1 MEQALEFVRSIQKTA
16 FEHGLNLSLGG
27 GVLNTGFSM
36 KDLDIV
42 ACPAKDMRLVKT
54 DIFLKHVAATHKLT
68 ETNRKTWNTWMTLV
82 GFKDSS
88 NRRIEF
94 FVVNT

>member
-1 MEQALEFVRSIQKTA
+1 MDQALEFVRGIQKTA

-42 ACPAKDMRLVKT
+42 AAPAKDMRLVKT
-54 DIFLKHVAATHKLT
+54 DTFLKHVAATHNLT
-68 ETNRKTWNTWMTLV
+68 ETNRKPWNTWMTLV
-82 GFKDSS
+82 GFKDRQ

-94 FVVNT
+94 FVVNA